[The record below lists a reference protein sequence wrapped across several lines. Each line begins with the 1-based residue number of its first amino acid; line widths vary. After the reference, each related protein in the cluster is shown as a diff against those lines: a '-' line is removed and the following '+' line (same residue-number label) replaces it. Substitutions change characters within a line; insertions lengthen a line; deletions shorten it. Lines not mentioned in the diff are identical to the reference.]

1 MVPTAAKGERTIF
14 FRRKALE
21 NRTSSGPKQVPLP
34 HDFEEISSSLKENEE
49 SLRHE
54 FANTTDIV
62 FRQFYVAGI
71 GCLAVWV
78 DGLINNRVSHDIFR
92 SLMLDVPRDEVRKVE
107 PRELVDWLNQ
117 HCLPFYS
124 TSRVI
129 DMVELKRWVLMGK
142 MVMLIDG
149 CPVGLM
155 LDAELP
161 PLRGMTEPVLESVVA
176 GPRDSFLEPL
186 RINTALIRS
195 RLGDVRLKS
204 ENFILGRRSN
214 TLVTLMYVEDLARPS
229 VIDEVRERIKR
240 VDIDGILDSSVLKEI
255 IQDRPYTLFPLIKTS
270 ERPDKVAADLL
281 EGRFAIIVDGS
292 PQVLTAPTLF
302 QEFLQT
308 AEDYY
313 MNPVATWL
321 IRMLR
326 YLALLVAS
334 SLPGFYVAI
343 TTFHQEMIPIPLVF
357 SIAGAR
363 ELVPFPAFVEAL
375 VMLVTFELLW
385 EAGVRLPRVVGAAVN
400 IVGALI
406 LGQAAVQA
414 GLVSQALVIVIAGAA
429 ICNFALGSGYELASG
444 IRLVRL
450 VVLLAGAVLGLYGIA
465 LCFLAFFIHMV
476 GLRSFGVPY
485 MAPWAPLRLRE
496 MKDAVY
502 RAPWWDIK
510 ARPELIAGEDL
521 TRSQTPPPQ
530 APKPNPRTSP

>member
-1 MVPTAAKGERTIF
+1 V
-14 FRRKALE
+14 RRRQSQSE
-21 NRTSSGPKQVPLP
+21 DRRSSGPKQVPLP
-34 HDFEEISSSLKENEE
+34 HDREAIASRLKQNEE
-49 SLRHE
+49 KLRQQ

-62 FRQFYVAGI
+62 FREFSLAGKD
-71 GCLAVWV
+71 CLAVWV
-78 DGLINNRVSHDIFR
+78 DGLINNRVSHDVFR
-92 SLMLDVPRDEVRKVE
+92 SLMLDAPFEEVRKV
-107 PRELVDWLNQ
+107 PPGELVDWLNK
-117 HCLPFYS
+117 HCLPYYS
-124 TSRVI
+124 TSRVT

-142 MVMLIDG
+142 MVMLVDG
-149 CPVGLM
+149 CSVGLM
-155 LDAELP
+155 IDAELP

-186 RINTALIRS
+186 RINTALIRA

-204 ENFILGRRSN
+204 ENFILGSRSN
-214 TLVTLMYVEDLARPS
+214 TLVTLMYVEDLARPT
-229 VIDEVRERIKR
+229 VIEEVRQRIRR
-240 VDIDGILDSSVLKEI
+240 VDIDGVLDSAVLKEM

-270 ERPDKVAADLL
+270 ERPDKVSADLL

-292 PQVLTAPTLF
+292 PQVLTGPTLF

-321 IRMLR
+321 IRFLR
-326 YLALLVAS
+326 YLALIIAGV
-334 SLPGFYVAI
+334 LPGLYVAI

-363 ELVPFPAFVEAL
+363 EAVPFPAFIEAL
-375 VMLVTFELLW
+375 VMVFTFELLW
-385 EAGVRLPRVVGAAVN
+385 EAGVRLPRVVGGAVN

-414 GLVSQALVIVIAGAA
+414 GLVSQALVIVVAGTA

-450 VVLLAGAVLGLYGIA
+450 GVLVAGAVLGLYGIA
-465 LCFLAFFIHMV
+465 ISFLAILIHMV

-485 MAPWAPLRLRE
+485 MAPWAPMRLRE
-496 MKDAVY
+496 MKDSVY
-502 RAPWWDIK
+502 RAPWWDMTR
-510 ARPELIAGEDL
+510 RPELIAGEDL
-521 TRSQTPPPQ
+521 TRSQTPPP
-530 APKPNPRTSP
+530 APVQPDPKASS